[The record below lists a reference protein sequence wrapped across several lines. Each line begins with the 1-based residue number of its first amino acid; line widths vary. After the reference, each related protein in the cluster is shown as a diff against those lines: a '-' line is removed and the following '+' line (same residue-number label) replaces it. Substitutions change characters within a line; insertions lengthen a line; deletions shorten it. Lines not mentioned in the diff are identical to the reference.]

1 MNSFEEVYLN
11 NKRLDDIFM
20 EKYEKCEP
28 QLFEKNCLEFL
39 TELGEFANESK
50 CFKYWS
56 IKKPK
61 KDEMLE
67 EFADCIT
74 MALYFFN
81 YLDLE
86 LKDLPKPL
94 ENKDIL
100 LQFDYLFKQCSKLML
115 DCNEVLV
122 KDIYV
127 NLLHLGLLFELTET
141 EIIEAIRLK
150 HNKIEERLNSDY

>member
-1 MNSFEEVYLN
+1 MSDFEKIYLN

-20 EKYEKCEP
+20 EKYEKTEP

-39 TELGEFANESK
+39 TELGEFANETK

-74 MALYFFN
+74 MILYFFN
-81 YLDLE
+81 
-86 LKDLPKPL
+86 
-94 ENKDIL
+94 
-100 LQFDYLFKQCSKLML
+100 FC
-115 DCNEVLV
+115 
-122 KDIYV
+122 
-127 NLLHLGLLFELTET
+127 GG
-141 EIIEAIRLK
+141 
-150 HNKIEERLNSDY
+150 SDQGT